1 VCWNGK
7 PRSDETALGNNLRQ
21 ATFTLSRGLLW
32 TLWNSRLL
40 WTTGTLQP
48 LARRGEGRCL
58 HTIRRLFT
66 ALRRPPVGD
75 VGNRGRSGPM
85 QGRLSKTPEFHR
97 RDLENLSPSQLAS
110 SQALQ
115 TDFHF
120 CCHNYGDYC
129 LVLYSSF
136 LFPQPSRR
144 RAHPSAIR
152 LASANHHPHSTSA
165 HTNRPFTPNGAQNSE
180 ICPVFHPHQCAEG
193 EYNQTR
199 TGARP
204 FRTAALCCRVR
215 PS

>member
-1 VCWNGK
+1 MSLVATPGTVSCGPSF
-7 PRSDETALGNNLRQ
+7 PRFPRPM
-21 ATFTLSRGLLW
+21 W
-32 TLWNSRLL
+32 IPWKSRLL
-40 WTTGTLQP
+40 WTTRTPQP
-48 LARRGEGRCL
+48 LSLHGDGRPL
-58 HTIRRLFT
+58 HTIPPRFT
-66 ALRRPPVGD
+66 ALSHPPVGD
-75 VGNRGRSGPM
+75 VGNRC
-85 QGRLSKTPEFHR
+85 RLNSIESRFSKPPQIHR
-97 RDLENLSPSQLAS
+97 RDLENPPTSQPAS
-110 SQALQ
+110 AQPLQ
-115 TDFHF
+115 HDFHF
-120 CCHNYGDYC
+120 SLVTYGYYC

-180 ICPVFHPHQCAEG
+180 ICPVFHPHHCPEG